1 MCFFILQNYHT
12 DKFQFE
18 EPIRNEQQQLGKPHD
33 FNFIS
38 HKKEELPQ
46 VQFLFCFSVSLLI
59 VIYNF
64 KKSGLLFPIDKHL
77 LFHFRPPP
85 VAVTCLKGVD
95 GVLHVQSTL
104 LVADGI
110 KCII

>member
-1 MCFFILQNYHT
+1 M
-12 DKFQFE
+12 
-18 EPIRNEQQQLGKPHD
+18 
-33 FNFIS
+33 
-38 HKKEELPQ
+38 
-46 VQFLFCFSVSLLI
+46 QFLFCFSVSLLI